1 MKRNIALF
9 AMMLFAVAL
18 VGQKQQRSAGVP
30 AQQSAV
36 STGVPVQQSAVSA
49 GVPAQQSAVSAGA
62 SVQQPDDRAGVSVQ
76 QPDGKA
82 GIPCQMEELTSPQ
95 FAKAVELS
103 GGVCVIPIG
112 IIEKHATHLPLGTD
126 LYEARAS
133 VVMAAQKEYAVVF
146 PPYFVGQIFEAKHQP
161 GTIAYSNDL
170 MWKMLE
176 ETCQE
181 LSRNGLKKIILFNG
195 HGGSTYFLNY
205 FCQSQLATRKDYIV
219 VLFQGG
225 PDEAMDQQIKNL
237 KKAKLDGHAG
247 EEETSMMYFIRPD
260 LVDTEAM
267 GMESGLNQGRLDL
280 MPHAFAGI
288 NWYARYP
295 NHFAGD
301 LLQAN
306 RDLGE
311 LLVSRDAVQLAELIR
326 YLKSSNRVEEL
337 HNEFYLRAEDPLK

>member
-1 MKRNIALF
+1 MKKNIALLSL
-9 AMMLFAVAL
+9 MLLTAAIA
-18 VGQKQQRSAGVP
+18 GQQQKMTAGV
-30 AQQSAV
+30 AV
-36 STGVPVQQSAVSA
+36 PQTVV
-49 GVPAQQSAVSAGA
+49 
-62 SVQQPDDRAGVSVQ
+62 R
-76 QPDGKA
+76 A

-95 FAKAVELS
+95 FVKAVELS
-103 GGVCVIPIG
+103 GGVCVIPLG

-126 LYEARAS
+126 LFEARAS
-133 VVMAAQKEYAVVF
+133 SVMAAQKEYAVVF
-146 PPYFVGQIFEAKHQP
+146 PPYYVGQIFEAKHQP
-161 GTIAYSNDL
+161 GTIAYSNDV

-195 HGGSTYFLNY
+195 HGGSTYFLDY

-225 PDEAMDQQIKNL
+225 PDEAMDRQIGSM

-260 LVDTEAM
+260 LVDTKAM
-267 GMESGLNQGRLDL
+267 GVESGLNQGRLDL

-288 NWYARYP
+288 HWYARYP

-301 LLQAN
+301 VLQTN

-311 LLVSRDAVQLAELIR
+311 LLVSKDADQLAELIK
-326 YLKSSNRVEEL
+326 YLKSSNTLEEL
-337 HNEFYLRAEDPLK
+337 QNEFFDRAENPLITR